1 MTSRFGN
8 AEDVRLLTDEE
19 LKERENEMIRNREP
33 ARLLLLRQ
41 WKESPVNA
49 FERKYVEVCNELQ
62 RRGLLDVQ

>member
-1 MTSRFGN
+1 MTSSFGN
-8 AEDVRLLTDEE
+8 AEDVRALSDEE
-19 LKERENEMIRNREP
+19 LKEREKEMVRNREP

-41 WKESPVNA
+41 GTVSPENT